1 MRKNP
6 LDLISSS
13 DKVTIDKFKH
23 DIYEIKA
30 YRKIYIDLDVYS
42 VKAWLSGLLKA
53 SDINRYVEEK
63 MGKSRNRMCKECFH
77 SREYMPNCTH
87 IDPICKINRTNY
99 DDYGKYDYGA
109 YNYGN

>member
-63 MGKSRNRMCKECFH
+63 MGKSRNRMCKECFL
-77 SREYMPNCTH
+77 
-87 IDPICKINRTNY
+87 IINLSYSFVTLRSISIISLSLY
-99 DDYGKYDYGA
+99 
-109 YNYGN
+109 